1 MRLISDNSKF
11 SEVFIESHK
20 NTPFLM
26 GAGKD
31 FVIAWINIP
40 SSSPDDVMSGR
51 FERFKGTTLDARIQQ
66 DFHEGDSMGSGS
78 IRS

>member
-1 MRLISDNSKF
+1 MRLVSDDSKF
-11 SEVFIESHK
+11 SEVFIESHQ

-26 GAGKD
+26 GAGKN

-40 SSSPDDVMSGR
+40 SSSLDDVMASR
-51 FERFKGTTLDARIQQ
+51 LERFNGTTPDARIQQ
-66 DFHEGDSMGSGS
+66 DFHEGDSTGSGS

>member
-1 MRLISDNSKF
+1 MRLTSNDSEF
-11 SEVFIESHK
+11 SEIFIERHK

-26 GAGKD
+26 SAGEN

-40 SSSPDDVMSGR
+40 GASPNDVMTSR
-51 FERFKGTTLDARIQQ
+51 FEQLDGTTPDARIQQ
-66 DFHEGDSMGSGS
+66 DFHEGDSTGSGS

>member
-20 NTPFLM
+20 NRLFLM

-40 SSSPDDVMSGR
+40 SSSLDDVMSGR
-51 FERFKGTTLDARIQQ
+51 FERLDCTTSDARIQQ
-66 DFHEGDSMGSGS
+66 DFHKGDSTGSGS